1 MGDIQDVVRTLAS
14 GVVAIG
20 LVAAIGIHS
29 GGLTKFSTG
38 TIKSTGGLF
47 HTVEAG

>member
-1 MGDIQDVVRTLAS
+1 MFGDTVKTIAS

-47 HTVEAG
+47 GTVEKG

>member
-1 MGDIQDVVRTLAS
+1 MGDIQSVIKTIAS
-14 GVVAIG
+14 GVVVIG
-20 LVAAIGIHS
+20 VIAAIGIHS
-29 GGLTKFSTG
+29 NGLTKFSTG